1 MKLIFLNWAK
11 FAVCLW
17 TGKNKVAQ
25 SAQKPVA
32 EFLTEVYQL
41 RYNQLLLWGEEKKEM
56 LFCMRVFLRQSQCD
70 RQCGD
75 PGWADGDRICR
86 FLQEGETSAQRGH
99 GATRW
104 GKKQLTVL
112 MIKKEIMSAF
122 QTPQQ
127 CKEAD
132 RSMLISRGC
141 FIVLVNVDLNEL
153 GKFSCYLS
161 GPRMNG
167 QSRLERHLAGYE
179 SSSTMM
185 SSELE
190 TTSFCDSEDDDT
202 MSRWQSLKSS
212 RLAVVKISGTIRK

>member
-1 MKLIFLNWAK
+1 MKFRLKESSDSLWEPSTKAVSAKSWLNVQWIMKLILLNWAK
-11 FAVCLW
+11 FAFCLW

-41 RYNQLLLWGEEKKEM
+41 LLWGEEKKLM

-70 RQCGD
+70 GQCGD

-112 MIKKEIMSAF
+112 MIKKRLWLPS
-122 QTPQQ
+122 
-127 CKEAD
+127 KH
-132 RSMLISRGC
+132 LN
-141 FIVLVNVDLNEL
+141 NV
-153 GKFSCYLS
+153 K
-161 GPRMNG
+161 
-167 QSRLERHLAGYE
+167 RLTEV
-179 SSSTMM
+179 
-185 SSELE
+185 
-190 TTSFCDSEDDDT
+190 C
-202 MSRWQSLKSS
+202 
-212 RLAVVKISGTIRK
+212 